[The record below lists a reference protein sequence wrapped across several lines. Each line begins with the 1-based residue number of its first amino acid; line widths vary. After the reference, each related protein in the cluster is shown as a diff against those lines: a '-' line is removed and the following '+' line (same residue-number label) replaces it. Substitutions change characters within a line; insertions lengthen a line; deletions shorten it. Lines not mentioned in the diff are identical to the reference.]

1 LEVTNVAKSKKPAVG
16 KSESKPK
23 TAAKSGAK
31 STGEQLIDPGQ
42 SAAAAAAMVAHKLP
56 SSAPAPSGAG
66 EQPQSSTFAKL
77 KESLNKPHAQ
87 TMGNL
92 LDKLSTPG
100 QKKSALP
107 FAGGKQVGH
116 NQTYGSDASRRNVPR
131 RTGG

>member
-1 LEVTNVAKSKKPAVG
+1 MAKTKKPAAH
-16 KSESKPK
+16 KSASKPK
-23 TAAKSGAK
+23 PPAKPAG
-31 STGEQLIDPGQ
+31 QPMIDPSK

-56 SSAPAPSGAG
+56 ASAPAASGAAD
-66 EQPQSSTFAKL
+66 QTQSSTFQKL
-77 KESLNKPHAQ
+77 KDSLNKPHAQ
-87 TMGNL
+87 TMGSL
-92 LDKLSTPG
+92 LDKLSSPG

>member
-1 LEVTNVAKSKKPAVG
+1 MAKAKKPVTA

-23 TAAKSGAK
+23 HPVKPAAA
-31 STGEQLIDPGQ
+31 QQIDPGQ

-56 SSAPAPSGAG
+56 ASAPAASGAAD
-66 EQPQSSTFAKL
+66 QAQSSTFQKL

-87 TMGNL
+87 TMGSL

-107 FAGGKQVGH
+107 FSGSKQVGH
-116 NQTYGSDASRRNVPR
+116 NQTFGSDASRRNVPR